1 MGNEFKELEEEISR
15 FRNNMYGVEN
25 IADYLDD
32 IRKNLK
38 LRNKVDENKIEELEK
53 IKSDLEELNNELS
66 SRMVNHLKEY
76 REATEKVTNIDR
88 FIKEEKLMPES
99 EAMVLFDKLL
109 NKIEDIKNNSDI
121 LENIIV
127 KINSIKS
134 EHKSM
139 SKNYNIL
146 SDKLFKI
153 KEKSQNNLEYSFDN
167 NERIKNQEELINSIK
182 KDIYDLSSQ
191 VKKDRKKTDKQLKI
205 IYSIIVISI
214 LIRFF

>member
-1 MGNEFKELEEEISR
+1 LGNEFKELEEEISR